1 LSSTAIPKSVP
12 AVPQASPDSLS
23 GLIYGLGAYGLWGVI
38 PLYFR
43 LVRHLNP
50 LEVLAHRAVWSFLLL
65 AALVAAFGKMPVAWR
80 ALSHR
85 KSLFALVASSFL
97 IAANWLT
104 YIYAVQSEQIVQASL
119 GYFITPLANAL
130 IGRVILGE
138 RLKRLQI
145 IALGFAL
152 AGVLVLTALLGTIPW
167 IALSLAV
174 SFSLYGLM
182 RKTMPA
188 DSLVGLFAE
197 TLLLSPAALGYLLW
211 LNHQQTGVFR
221 ADGNHY
227 EWLLIL
233 SGPITCAPLLL
244 FGSAARTLRMVT
256 LGFLQFLA
264 PTIQFLVAVFV
275 FHEDFT
281 ARHLVAFSLIWTA
294 VLLYTADSVL
304 RAKK

>member
-1 LSSTAIPKSVP
+1 MPSVAPTA
-12 AVPQASPDSLS
+12 PDSLS
-23 GLIYGLGAYGLWGVI
+23 GLFYGLGAYSLWGII
-38 PLYFR
+38 PIYFR

-65 AALVAAFGKMPVAWR
+65 AALVAAFGRMPLAWR

-85 KSLFALVASSFL
+85 KSLFALLASSFL
-97 IAANWLT
+97 IGANWLT
-104 YIYAVQSEQIVQASL
+104 YIYAVQTEQIVQASL

-130 IGRVILGE
+130 IGRLILGE
-138 RLKRLQI
+138 RLRRLQL

-152 AGVLVLTALLGTIPW
+152 AGVVVLTVLLGVLPW

-188 DSLVGLFAE
+188 DSLVGLFVE
-197 TLLLSPAALGYLLW
+197 TMLLSPAALIYLLW
-211 LNHQQTGVFR
+211 LNGQDAGVFR
-221 ADGNHY
+221 GNGNQY

-233 SGPITCAPLLL
+233 SGPVTCAPLLL
-244 FGSAARTLRMVT
+244 FASAARNLRMVT

-264 PTIQFLVAVFV
+264 PTIQFLVAIFL
-275 FHEDFT
+275 FGEDFT
-281 ARHLVAFSLIWTA
+281 ARHLIAFSLIWTA

-304 RAKK
+304 RSRR